1 VSNPL
6 PTGAPAQPG
15 RTLKKDYYAG
25 ALMVLVGVAAAW
37 VGAGYHVGELA
48 RMGPGFFPL
57 AIGVL
62 LAMVGVLI
70 ALNADDETAEPAAG
84 GHAVHSLPD
93 VRGAV
98 CLVGGMAAF
107 WLFGHYGGLL
117 PATFAIT
124 FVSALGDR
132 QNTLA
137 QAAALALAMVAV
149 AALVFH
155 WGLQLQLPL
164 LRWGA

>member
-1 VSNPL
+1 MSKPL
-6 PTGAPAQPG
+6 PTGASVPPG

-25 ALMVLVGVAAAW
+25 ALMVLIGAAAAW
-37 VGAGYHVGELA
+37 VGASYHVGELA

-57 AIGVL
+57 AVGVL
-62 LAMVGVLI
+62 LTIVGVLI
-70 ALNADDETAEPAAG
+70 ALNADDETADPVAG
-84 GHAVHSLPD
+84 MHGAHALPD
-93 VRGAV
+93 LRGGV

-107 WLFGHYGGLL
+107 WLIGHYGGLL

>member
-1 VSNPL
+1 MSNPL
-6 PTGAPAQPG
+6 PSGASAPPA
-15 RTLKKDYYAG
+15 RTIKKDYYAG
-25 ALMVLVGVAAAW
+25 ALMVLIGVAAAW
-37 VGAGYHVGELA
+37 VGSGYHVGELA

-62 LAMVGVLI
+62 LAIVGVLI
-70 ALNADDETAEPAAG
+70 ALNADDETAETAPGLHGA
-84 GHAVHSLPD
+84 HALPD
-93 VRGAV
+93 VRGAL

>member
-1 VSNPL
+1 MSNPL
-6 PTGAPAQPG
+6 PTGASPRPG
-15 RTLKKDYYAG
+15 RTLNKDYYAG

-37 VGAGYHVGELA
+37 AGAGYHVGKLA

-57 AIGVL
+57 AVGVL
-62 LAMVGVLI
+62 LAIVGVLI
-70 ALNADDETAEPAAG
+70 ALNADDETAEPAPGMHGA
-84 GHAVHSLPD
+84 HALPD
-93 VRGAV
+93 VRGAL
-98 CLVGGMAAF
+98 CLVGGMLAF

-124 FVSALGDR
+124 FVCALGDR